1 VSTPTST
8 PQGTLDDSNDGS
20 GCFEFPSPRHAPH
33 APPRARDILTLSPRR
48 CWPVCARDPKPPG
61 THAPARQGAH
71 LPAHGG
77 QKPPGSHAPARQGAH
92 LPAHGGQKPPGTHAP
107 ARQGAHLPAHGGQK
121 PPGTPAVSSALVPLP
136 LPALLLPQPSERS
149 QEAQHRFIRWTIGA
163 DRQVGETVTIASRG
177 AERGGGERRG
187 VRATGVVRGGAWW
200 WGSAW
205 GPAGERRVQRESLG
219 AVRIVVAGGSRCSD
233 YAALGD
239 IEDLDERVI
248 RTT

>member
-33 APPRARDILTLSPRR
+33 APPRARDILTLPPRR

-77 QKPPGSHAPARQGAH
+77 QKPPGTHAPARQGAHLPAHGGQKPPGTHAPARQGAH

-205 GPAGERRVQRESLG
+205 GPRYRRRAGRS
-219 AVRIVVAGGSRCSD
+219 VVAGSGVRSCRR
-233 YAALGD
+233 A
-239 IEDLDERVI
+239 
-248 RTT
+248 